1 MWTAKIDQTELMPR
15 PIYCYLERHSHS
27 VGFSCH
33 SSFIWASTLEN
44 LSSRFANNKGA
55 DQPAHLCRL
64 IRAIDFRLL
73 ESIISRVAMSEI
85 SIF

>member
-1 MWTAKIDQTELMPR
+1 MWTAKTDQTELMPR
-15 PIYCYLERHSHS
+15 LIYCYLERHSHS

-55 DQPAHLCRL
+55 DQPAHTRRL
-64 IRAIDFRLL
+64 ISPFDFGLL
-73 ESIISRVAMSEI
+73 ESIISRDATSDI